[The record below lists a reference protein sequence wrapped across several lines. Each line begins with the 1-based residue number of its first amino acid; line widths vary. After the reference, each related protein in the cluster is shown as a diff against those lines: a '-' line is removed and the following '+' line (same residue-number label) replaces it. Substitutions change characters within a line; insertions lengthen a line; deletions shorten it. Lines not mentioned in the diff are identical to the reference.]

1 MREYFFILFF
11 KNKFGFLVSVVY
23 KNIDFLFRFVYQDSR
38 ERMLED
44 RAGDLGVAVK
54 QVEFE
59 SVNYIYCFFDVI
71 VFLKIIVFDES
82 FILLFGVMDNVQ
94 VFVYSKDV
102 FSVILEFFKFRIF
115 YFQYEKDVVVLFVF
129 SNKSSIMKLVIQQF
143 SFVIEKLEVF
153 LKLLQDKYKSVKKR
167 SLTDLNAGIL
177 REEYE
182 ILSRKQLVL
191 SIILLLLKNDLIFKF
206 QYIFEFKFIFIYN
219 VLMISYF
226 SLYDRILRI
235 RNMSFGLVYRS
246 YSSFFITFVN
256 SMVFLVLRSIE
267 EGREGGQV
275 FNK

>member
-1 MREYFFILFF
+1 
-11 KNKFGFLVSVVY
+11 
-23 KNIDFLFRFVYQDSR
+23 
-38 ERMLED
+38 MLED

-143 SFVIEKLEVF
+143 SFVIEKSEVF

-256 SMVFLVLRSIE
+256 SMVFSVLRSIE

>member
-1 MREYFFILFF
+1 
-11 KNKFGFLVSVVY
+11 
-23 KNIDFLFRFVYQDSR
+23 
-38 ERMLED
+38 MLED

-153 LKLLQDKYKSVKKR
+153 LKLLQDKYKLVKKR

-256 SMVFLVLRSIE
+256 SMVFSVLRSIE

>member
-1 MREYFFILFF
+1 M
-11 KNKFGFLVSVVY
+11 S
-23 KNIDFLFRFVYQDSR
+23 
-38 ERMLED
+38 ED

-143 SFVIEKLEVF
+143 LFVIEKLEVF

-167 SLTDLNAGIL
+167 SLTDLNVGIL

-219 VLMISYF
+219 VSMISYF

-235 RNMSFGLVYRS
+235 RNMSFGSVYRS

>member
-1 MREYFFILFF
+1 
-11 KNKFGFLVSVVY
+11 
-23 KNIDFLFRFVYQDSR
+23 
-38 ERMLED
+38 MLED

-235 RNMSFGLVYRS
+235 RNMSFGSVYRS

-256 SMVFLVLRSIE
+256 SMVFSVLRSIE